1 MLDKETISLIDK
13 SGLFNADWYV
23 NKYPDVSITGLSSI
37 DHFIKYGFYIGRDPG
52 PNFNSEYYLSQNPD
66 VKKSGI
72 HPLIHYIKHGI
83 NEGRLP
89 KQVNIKL
96 SDCAIRVDVVLP
108 VYNAL
113 SDVKNCVMS
122 LKEKQDGYAVRVI
135 IVNDGSDEETTNWLR
150 EFCSSN
156 SLFELHE
163 HGVNKGYTQAVNTG
177 LRVSNAP
184 YVITQN
190 SDTIVTDGW
199 LRGLVRCI
207 NSSVRIG
214 IVGPLSNAASW
225 QNVPDLYD
233 ENRQFAVNSIPQN
246 MTPDE
251 MATVVAKAS
260 KRTYPK
266 MPFVNGFCFMI
277 KREVIDRIG
286 IMDEKNFPIGYG
298 EENDFCIRAAEA
310 GYELAI
316 ADDAYVYHAKSKSF
330 GHSRRTLLSKQGT
343 EALNKKHGAEK
354 FRALVEK
361 VKNTEAL
368 DRVRNNIT
376 EKLLEHSNSTT
387 KSSAGMMSM
396 RILFLLPV
404 KGGSGGAHSVVQ
416 EVTEMIRMGIDAKV
430 AVRENDLE
438 HLKALYSDINTSQ
451 ELFVGFNNDNI
462 VNLSSEFDIVVAT
475 IFNSVGI
482 LKKIIDINPH
492 ILPAYYAQDYEPMFF
507 PKDSENWHVA
517 CDSYSLIPNAITF
530 AKTQWIADKIQ
541 QEHGVKVHKVAP
553 SIDHETY
560 KPRNKINDG
569 RVNISAMIRP
579 QTPRRGAERTMRLFS
594 RLNKIHKDNINF
606 HIFGCESDDERFK
619 TLIQDFP
626 FVNNGILSR
635 PAVSALLAKSD
646 IFVDLSDY
654 QAFGRTAL
662 EAMACGATAMV
673 PIHGGTDEYAQ
684 NNINALVVDSFD
696 EDLCFNKLDA
706 LLKDKDNIK
715 AMQARG
721 LLTAA
726 NYSVHKAA
734 ITELYLFDKELTKHR
749 VKFPKKA
756 KPKLILMPERRT
768 DGLPTHSGYA
778 RVMLP
783 CKHHTVQREWQVIEL
798 KDYKLP
804 TPEPASTI
812 IIQRLAA
819 HLTIT
824 ELTSWLTQW
833 RASGG
838 KLIYEID
845 DNLLDSNILIQQGY
859 KDNFDSLIEKV
870 RWLAKNADKVIV
882 STQELVNV
890 FATFNASVHLAP
902 NKLDEE
908 LWRIG
913 KPRLTGK
920 GVFQKVEGD
929 PIRIGLI
936 GSPVRTMNL
945 TNIMD
950 AVKRIENEFGEQ
962 VEFEVI
968 GAFQNTKPL
977 FGQRVGLPKNNDYPR
992 LANWLQRR
1000 VHWDI
1005 GIIPSLDDELTHN
1018 EAILK
1023 FIEYTALRL
1032 PVIVSNT
1039 NGFSNIC
1046 KQNQTALLVNNSADA
1061 WYGAIKKLIQ
1071 DNELRTR
1078 LAANAYEELQLHHI
1092 IDGMPLI

>member
-1 MLDKETISLIDK
+1 
-13 SGLFNADWYV
+13 
-23 NKYPDVSITGLSSI
+23 
-37 DHFIKYGFYIGRDPG
+37 
-52 PNFNSEYYLSQNPD
+52 
-66 VKKSGI
+66 
-72 HPLIHYIKHGI
+72 
-83 NEGRLP
+83 
-89 KQVNIKL
+89 
-96 SDCAIRVDVVLP
+96 
-108 VYNAL
+108 
-113 SDVKNCVMS
+113 
-122 LKEKQDGYAVRVI
+122 
-135 IVNDGSDEETTNWLR
+135 
-150 EFCSSN
+150 
-156 SLFELHE
+156 
-163 HGVNKGYTQAVNTG
+163 
-177 LRVSNAP
+177 
-184 YVITQN
+184 
-190 SDTIVTDGW
+190 
-199 LRGLVRCI
+199 
-207 NSSVRIG
+207 
-214 IVGPLSNAASW
+214 
-225 QNVPDLYD
+225 
-233 ENRQFAVNSIPQN
+233 
-246 MTPDE
+246 
-251 MATVVAKAS
+251 
-260 KRTYPK
+260 
-266 MPFVNGFCFMI
+266 
-277 KREVIDRIG
+277 
-286 IMDEKNFPIGYG
+286 
-298 EENDFCIRAAEA
+298 
-310 GYELAI
+310 
-316 ADDAYVYHAKSKSF
+316 
-330 GHSRRTLLSKQGT
+330 
-343 EALNKKHGAEK
+343 
-354 FRALVEK
+354 
-361 VKNTEAL
+361 
-368 DRVRNNIT
+368 
-376 EKLLEHSNSTT
+376 
-387 KSSAGMMSM
+387 
-396 RILFLLPV
+396 
-404 KGGSGGAHSVVQ
+404 
-416 EVTEMIRMGIDAKV
+416 
-430 AVRENDLE
+430 
-438 HLKALYSDINTSQ
+438 
-451 ELFVGFNNDNI
+451 
-462 VNLSSEFDIVVAT
+462 
-475 IFNSVGI
+475 
-482 LKKIIDINPH
+482 
-492 ILPAYYAQDYEPMFF
+492 
-507 PKDSENWHVA
+507 
-517 CDSYSLIPNAITF
+517 
-530 AKTQWIADKIQ
+530 
-541 QEHGVKVHKVAP
+541 
-553 SIDHETY
+553 
-560 KPRNKINDG
+560 
-569 RVNISAMIRP
+569 
-579 QTPRRGAERTMRLFS
+579 
-594 RLNKIHKDNINF
+594 
-606 HIFGCESDDERFK
+606 
-619 TLIQDFP
+619 
-626 FVNNGILSR
+626 
-635 PAVSALLAKSD
+635 
-646 IFVDLSDY
+646 
-654 QAFGRTAL
+654 
-662 EAMACGATAMV
+662 
-673 PIHGGTDEYAQ
+673 
-684 NNINALVVDSFD
+684 
-696 EDLCFNKLDA
+696 
-706 LLKDKDNIK
+706 
-715 AMQARG
+715 MQARG

-936 GSPVRTMNL
+936 SSPVRTMNL